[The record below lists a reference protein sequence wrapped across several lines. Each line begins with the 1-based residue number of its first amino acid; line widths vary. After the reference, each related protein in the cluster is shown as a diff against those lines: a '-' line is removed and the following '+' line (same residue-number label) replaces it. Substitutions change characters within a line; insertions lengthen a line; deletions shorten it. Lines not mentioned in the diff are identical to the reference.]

1 VKKTCLR
8 MAADGQ
14 LTTDPYGRYTTPPL
28 SPKPQERP
36 VPPTANTTT
45 SATSHDRRTTVT
57 KLLLTADEAAEIVG
71 IGRAKV
77 YELLRLGQIE
87 SVRIGRRSAGFVM
100 SWRLGRACARAL
112 VWEERGPVSST
123 RTGGLIGQRNA
134 HRSWTRILGGRA

>member
-1 VKKTCLR
+1 
-8 MAADGQ
+8 M
-14 LTTDPYGRYTTPPL
+14 
-28 SPKPQERP
+28 
-36 VPPTANTTT
+36 
-45 SATSHDRRTTVT
+45 T